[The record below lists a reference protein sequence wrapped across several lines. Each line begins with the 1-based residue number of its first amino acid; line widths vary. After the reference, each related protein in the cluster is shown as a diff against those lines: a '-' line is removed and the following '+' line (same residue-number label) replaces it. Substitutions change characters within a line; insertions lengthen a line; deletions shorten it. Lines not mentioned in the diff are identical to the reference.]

1 VNFKLVLK
9 DWLKPGN
16 WFEGEDKKA
25 EQMALGVGMALFL
38 VSIFSLFRGNPI
50 RAEKLSIIAGLIA
63 SLGMLYPRILVPLE
77 KIARGIF
84 LGFAGLNTKLLLA
97 LIFYLVFTPIGLLLR
112 LFGKKLLNTKF
123 RGNEESYFEFRKEEE
138 YDRKKDEL
146 QF

>member
-1 VNFKLVLK
+1 VNFKFGLK
-9 DWLKPGN
+9 DWLKPEK

-25 EQMALGVGMALFL
+25 EQFSLALGMALFL

-50 RAEKLSIIAGLIA
+50 RAEKLSIIAGLIVA
-63 SLGMLYPRILVPLE
+63 LGMVSPRILVPLE

-84 LGFAGLNTKLLLA
+84 LGFAWLNTQLLLI
-97 LIFYLVFTPIGLLLR
+97 LVFYLVFTPLGLLLR

-123 RGNEESYFEFRKEEE
+123 RGDEESYFEFRKEE
-138 YDRKKDEL
+138 YDPKRDEL

>member
-1 VNFKLVLK
+1 VNFKFGLK
-9 DWLKPGN
+9 DWLKPEK

-25 EQMALGVGMALFL
+25 EQFSLALGMALFL

-50 RAEKLSIIAGLIA
+50 RAEKLSIIAGLIVA
-63 SLGMLYPRILVPLE
+63 LGMVYPRILVPLE

-84 LGFAGLNTKLLLA
+84 LGFAWLNTQLLLI
-97 LIFYLVFTPIGLLLR
+97 LVFYLVFTPLGLLLR

-123 RGNEESYFEFRKEEE
+123 RGDEESYFEFRKEE
-138 YDRKKDEL
+138 YDPKRDEL